1 MPRKSAE
8 AARLTAVTSLPL
20 RPDPPETLSSDEAE
34 LWRAVVA
41 TKPVEWFQADS
52 APLLVEYCRA
62 KVMCDRLSAVILAID
77 ETDAKGIA
85 DLKSAL
91 DMRDKES
98 RRLATLG
105 CKLRLTQQSRYTP
118 QSAATAAKP
127 ASAAS
132 VWQFGK

>member
-8 AARLTAVTSLPL
+8 SARLTAVTSLPL
-20 RPDPPETLSSDEAE
+20 RPDPPETLSACEAK
-34 LWRAVVA
+34 LWRDVVA

-62 KVMCDRLSAVILAID
+62 KSMCDRLAEMLED
-77 ETDAKGIA
+77 PKPG
-85 DLKSAL
+85 DLKQL
-91 DMRDKES
+91 IDLRDKES

-118 QSAATAAKP
+118 QSAATASKP
-127 ASAAS
+127 ASAGS

>member
-8 AARLTAVTSLPL
+8 SAEIAAVTKLPL
-20 RPDPPETLSSDEAE
+20 RPDPPETLSSKEAE
-34 LWRAVVA
+34 LWRKVVA

-62 KVMCDRLSAVILAID
+62 KVMCDRLSVML
-77 ETDAKGIA
+77 ETATD
-85 DLKSAL
+85 DLKSLL

-118 QSAATAAKP
+118 QSAATATKP

>member
-8 AARLTAVTSLPL
+8 SLTLTAVTKMPL
-20 RPDPPETLSSDEAE
+20 RPDPPETLSAAEAV
-34 LWRAVVA
+34 LWREVVA

-62 KVMCDRLSAVILAID
+62 KVMCDRLSVMIQTA
-77 ETDAKGIA
+77 TD
-85 DLKSAL
+85 DLKSLL